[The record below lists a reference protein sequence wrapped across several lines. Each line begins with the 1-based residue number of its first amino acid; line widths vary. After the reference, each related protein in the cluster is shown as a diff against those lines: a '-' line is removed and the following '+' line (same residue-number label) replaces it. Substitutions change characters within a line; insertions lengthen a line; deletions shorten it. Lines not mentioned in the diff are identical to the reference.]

1 MGVPQVVP
9 ISKDLCMVPELL
21 VSAVPIE
28 AYNVPHAVISISN
41 ELFPFAAEVPVPKTF
56 TKLLPPLTERNKPE
70 LVQANSVSPEPI
82 ESNLLQ

>member
-1 MGVPQVVP
+1 
-9 ISKDLCMVPELL
+9 
-21 VSAVPIE
+21 
-28 AYNVPHAVISISN
+28 
-41 ELFPFAAEVPVPKTF
+41 LFPFAAEVPVPKTF